1 LIKIILHTFASK
13 LLNALINLGLV
24 VITARMLGAEVR
36 GEISLL
42 IATLYLF
49 VLASG
54 FVGGSTLIY
63 LAPRFPAKKLLVL
76 SYGWG
81 TLVALGILPLIYLSF
96 GLPQPQLGH
105 WMLLALL
112 FNLTA
117 VNRYMLLAEQQIKV
131 DNLLGIGI
139 NLALVLLLGLLLL
152 GKADKTLETFI
163 LAFYTAWGAAFFLSF
178 WLVRHSWAK
187 DQPQTWKTVWL
198 AMWKYGSMAQGA
210 NFAQF
215 LGYRIQFYLIGALL
229 SKEALGVFSVAVA
242 LSEALWMI
250 TQSISLVQLSK
261 IANMEDGRTA
271 AGLTAT
277 LMKLSVGVTALA
289 MVVLLLLPEH
299 FYVLVFGPDFSPV
312 KSLILYMVPGILALA
327 ASNILIH
334 YYAGIGRLWINFLIS
349 LLTLVLVA
357 GINYVIMPVWGLSG
371 AAIASSIAYGVAAL
385 VIALYFIRDH
395 KQSVGMLLP
404 QRADWT
410 QFQLLY
416 KQYVRN
422 LRAD

>member
-1 LIKIILHTFASK
+1 MIKVILHTFASK

-24 VITARMLGAEVR
+24 VLTARVMGAEVR

-63 LAPRFPAKKLLVL
+63 LAPRYSLKKLLVL
-76 SYGWG
+76 AYAWSFI
-81 TLVALGILPLIYLSF
+81 VAAVLLPIVYFSI
-96 GLPQPQLGH
+96 GLPAPTLWH
-105 WMLLALL
+105 WITLALI

-117 VNRYMLLAEQQIKV
+117 VNRYVLLALERIKM

-139 NLALVLLLGLLLL
+139 NLVLLLLLGLMLYGNAANNLN
-152 GKADKTLETFI
+152 TFM
-163 LAFYTAWGAAFFLSF
+163 LAFYMAWGAAFLLSG
-178 WLVRHSWAK
+178 WLIRSSWQK
-187 DQPQTWKTVWL
+187 DSQQSWKYVGR

-242 LSEALWMI
+242 LAEALWMI

-261 IANMEDGRTA
+261 IANMEDGRSS

-277 LMKLSVGVTALA
+277 LMKVSVAVTALA
-289 MVVLLLLPEH
+289 MLVLLVLPESL
-299 FYVLVFGPDFSPV
+299 FVFVFGAEFGPV
-312 KSLILYMVPGILALA
+312 KALIGYMVPGILALA

-349 LLTLVLVA
+349 LLTLLLVV
-357 GINYVIMPVWGLSG
+357 GTNYGLMPLFGLTG
-371 AAIASSIAYGVAAL
+371 AAIASSVAYGLAAL
-385 VIALYFIRDH
+385 VIAIYFIKDH
-395 KQSVGMLLP
+395 QQPIWVLLP
-404 QRADWT
+404 QKADWI
-410 QFQLLY
+410 QFQLLC

-422 LRAD
+422 LRRN